1 MVNTRTKGLRAEYAV
16 RDMLREHTDL
26 PWERTPSSGALE
38 WAKGDLFLPNQVN
51 KILIEV
57 KHYKD
62 SALNDKILTAAT
74 NNLVKWWTKM
84 EHQSK
89 GAKAEPMLFYKYDR
103 SKWFV
108 AVKIKPTKLKKYLYI
123 NQLSCYT
130 MLADEWLKEEWKN
143 YVKTVEATTTPGPK
157 KDPPSR
163 QPKPSV

>member
-16 RDMLREHTDL
+16 RDMLRQYTDL

-38 WAKGDLFLPNQVN
+38 WAKGDLFLPNKVN
-51 KILIEV
+51 EIVIEV

-62 SALNDKILTAAT
+62 SALSDKILTSAT
-74 NNLVKWWTKM
+74 NNLVKWWVKL
-84 EHQSK
+84 EHQAK
-89 GAKAEPMLFYKYDR
+89 GSKAEPMLFYKYDR

-108 AVKIKPTKLKKYLYI
+108 AVKTKPTKLNKYLYI

-130 MLADEWLKEEWKN
+130 MLAEDWLKDEWKN
-143 YVKTVEATTTPGPK
+143 YVKSLPSRTDGPK
-157 KDPPSR
+157 KDTPSR